1 MAVTG
6 DEKKVLLGEPGGKA
20 AAALPGARPGRQAL
34 TGGLQSSHRVAS
46 VKGGRWR
53 RGDSSSHGESSDLLP
68 DAAFPTC
75 YGTQD
80 LYGNVTVGVE
90 P

>member
-46 VKGGRWR
+46 VEAGR
-53 RGDSSSHGESSDLLP
+53 
-68 DAAFPTC
+68 
-75 YGTQD
+75 
-80 LYGNVTVGVE
+80 
-90 P
+90 